1 MGAGIASELPLADAV
16 AHLARVMARLTAEP
30 PPDAKPQQSDE
41 QQPRAGVDGPELL
54 AAIGALR
61 RLRDQLTGWEP
72 ELIGAARGLGITWA
86 DLAPALGLASR
97 QAAERRYLRLNP
109 NTDEHPATTGEQRVQ
124 ATRTQ
129 RSGDRAV
136 AGWARDNA
144 AILRQLAGQITA
156 LTDLADPARRPGS
169 PGRTNSADTG
179 DATASGHVGIPRVAP
194 AARAHLARVH
204 NALGGND
211 AADLLAPLSAAEPT
225 LRTTHPGLADQI
237 TALNQAAEQ
246 VRADAH
252 NQRNTPL
259 PPTHEQIPGE

>member
-1 MGAGIASELPLADAV
+1 V

-41 QQPRAGVDGPELL
+41 QQPRAGVDGPDLL

-109 NTDEHPATTGEQRVQ
+109 NTDEQPATTGEQRVQ

-156 LTDLADPARRPGS
+156 LTDLADPARRPG
-169 PGRTNSADTG
+169 RTNSADTG

-204 NALGGND
+204 HALGGND

-259 PPTHEQIPGE
+259 APTHEQIPGE